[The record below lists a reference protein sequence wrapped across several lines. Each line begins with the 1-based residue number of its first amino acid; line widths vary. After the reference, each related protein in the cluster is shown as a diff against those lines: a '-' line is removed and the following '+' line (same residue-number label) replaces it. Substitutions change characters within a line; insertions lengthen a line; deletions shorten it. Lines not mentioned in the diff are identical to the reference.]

1 LIPKTWK
8 GGSNEAK
15 RKAYGQNIE
24 SEYQKPYGHPLI
36 SKSRLHI
43 EHLRVKPPTKKKEMK
58 KEKPKGTS
66 KILMSP
72 WKQ

>member
-1 LIPKTWK
+1 VDQKNKLILVIWK

-24 SEYQKPYGHPLI
+24 RRYQKPYGHPLI

-43 EHLRVKPPTKKKEMK
+43 EHFSVKLPQKKKR
-58 KEKPKGTS
+58 
-66 KILMSP
+66 
-72 WKQ
+72 